1 MKILF
6 VHGMGAT
13 RFDFYPNSYR
23 LRKLGYTTSALSY
36 FASFQTLD
44 SIRKRLRHQLEEIAA
59 EGDYAVVGHS
69 LGGVLLR
76 EALLSLPLAVHQPK
90 HLFLLGSPIVAT
102 RANTFLST
110 YAMYSLMFG
119 QCGQLVASPE
129 RMRAIGLPAIPTTC
143 VVGTKPFPGRFS
155 LLGKEPNDGIVLE
168 SELCLALFSDVVRI
182 SATHPLLPSSA
193 HLSGIIHKRLASESS
208 VIPA

>member
-6 VHGMGAT
+6 VHGLGAT
-13 RFDFYPNSYR
+13 RFDFFPSACR
-23 LRKLGYTTSALSY
+23 LSKLGYKTAALSY
-36 FASFQTLD
+36 FASLQTLD
-44 SIRKRLRHQLEEIAA
+44 SIRKRLQHQLEEIASA
-59 EGDYAVVGHS
+59 GDYAVVGHS

-76 EALLSLPLAVHQPK
+76 EALLSLAPAVHQPK

-102 RANTFLST
+102 RSNTYLSR
-110 YAMYSLMFG
+110 YPMHNLLFG

-155 LLGKEPNDGIVLE
+155 LLGKAPNDGIVLE
-168 SELCLALFSDVVRI
+168 AELCLALFSDVVRI
-182 SATHPLLPSSA
+182 SATHPLLPFSA
-193 HLSGIIHKRLASESS
+193 HLPGIIHERLASERSP
-208 VIPA
+208 IPA